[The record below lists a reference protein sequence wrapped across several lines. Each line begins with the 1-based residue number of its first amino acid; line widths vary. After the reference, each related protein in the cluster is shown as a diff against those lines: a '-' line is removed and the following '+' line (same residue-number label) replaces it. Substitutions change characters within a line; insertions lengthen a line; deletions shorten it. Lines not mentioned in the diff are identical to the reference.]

1 MASDGRRLALAGG
14 AAAAFFLAGAGLLIW
29 QFVDP
34 SGPGAIFASHANV
47 QAGEAVYAE
56 HCASCHGARLEGQA
70 NWQTPH
76 ADGFY
81 PAPPHD
87 ETGHS
92 WHHPDQLLF
101 DYTKHG
107 GSAAL
112 GLDFK
117 SNMPGF
123 GDQLSDAE
131 IRAVIDFIKSTWPDD
146 IRQKQALLNQRAG
159 KSEK

>member
-1 MASDGRRLALAGG
+1 M
-14 AAAAFFLAGAGLLIW
+14 
-29 QFVDP
+29 
-34 SGPGAIFASHANV
+34 
-47 QAGEAVYAE
+47 QAGKAIYAQ
-56 HCASCHGARLEGQA
+56 HCASCHGADLEGEA

-76 ADGFY
+76 EDGTY

-101 DYTKHG
+101 DYTSKG

-112 GLDFK
+112 GSDFK

-131 IRAVIDFIKSTWPDD
+131 IRAVIDFIRSTWPDD
-146 IRQKQALLNQRAG
+146 IRHKQARQNRRAG
-159 KSEK
+159 KEEK